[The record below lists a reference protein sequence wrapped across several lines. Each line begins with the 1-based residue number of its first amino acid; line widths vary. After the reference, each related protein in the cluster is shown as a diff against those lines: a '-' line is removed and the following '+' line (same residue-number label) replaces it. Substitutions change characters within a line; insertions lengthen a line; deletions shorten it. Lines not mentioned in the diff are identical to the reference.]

1 MESYEIYL
9 SNFKDVKYNGKNE
22 FATLSSI
29 LTSESIEKLKEI
41 VGYYKERLILMS
53 ELDLP

>member
-9 SNFKDVKYNGKNE
+9 SNFKGVKYNGKNE

-41 VGYYKERLILMS
+41 VGNYKERLILMS
-53 ELDLP
+53 EIDLP

>member
-1 MESYEIYL
+1 MRYIL
-9 SNFKDVKYNGKNE
+9 VTKYNGKNE

-41 VGYYKERLILMS
+41 VGDYKERLILMS
-53 ELDLP
+53 ELDLLWLWSSY